1 MPIRIVEMLKNG
13 GNANGNVSHICR
25 ETNNIVTNGPESS
38 KLVKYFVCKKF
49 VEMLSWRTI
58 QDTLEKGICLQC
70 LFPGTKRIET
80 KRKNGLWT
88 SDLWYLDFVRIAS
101 DVF

>member
-1 MPIRIVEMLKNG
+1 M
-13 GNANGNVSHICR
+13 NGNVSHICR

-49 VEMLSWRTI
+49 VEVLSWRTI
-58 QDTLEKGICLQC
+58 QDTSEKEIYFQC

-80 KRKNGLWT
+80 KCKNGLWT
-88 SDLWYLDFVRIAS
+88 LDLWYLDFVRIAS